1 MYTFMIGSIVFS
13 VCIKVCKNLQFNVK
27 TDFLPNKLLL
37 ENAQLSLSKRKN
49 WIVMENSYVNTQG
62 VRKALGVRMGNS

>member
-1 MYTFMIGSIVFS
+1 MIGSLVFS